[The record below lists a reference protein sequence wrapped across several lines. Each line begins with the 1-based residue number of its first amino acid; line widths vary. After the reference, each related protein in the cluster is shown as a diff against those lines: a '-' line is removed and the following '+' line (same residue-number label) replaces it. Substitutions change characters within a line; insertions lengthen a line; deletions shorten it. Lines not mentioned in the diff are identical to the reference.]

1 MWRIV
6 VGDSARSV
14 ADADFQTVVKSMRLS
29 DTTSWYHP
37 GVHTPPKRC
46 LRDVTGGCA
55 CVPMLCKVACSV
67 WHHATLPSRA
77 GRTRGR
83 RPELDINRLDG
94 SLVHTNVL
102 VLSLH
107 SLNHSPSKRSAM
119 SPLPIQRRIV
129 VGLQHGLAL
138 LVSDGCNSQQ
148 LRNLPLLL
156 PLSGPGCPMS
166 CHNLLAPQKHTFCET
181 LAAVMAIPSADP
193 EKTPPPWGFSK

>member
-29 DTTSWYHP
+29 DTTIWYHP

-107 SLNHSPSKRSAM
+107 SLNHSPSKRSACPRCR
-119 SPLPIQRRIV
+119 SR
-129 VGLQHGLAL
+129 GESL
-138 LVSDGCNSQQ
+138 LGCSMDLHCWCLMAATPNS
-148 LRNLPLLL
+148 
-156 PLSGPGCPMS
+156 CAI
-166 CHNLLAPQKHTFCET
+166 CHCFCHSRVQ
-181 LAAVMAIPSADP
+181 AAQ
-193 EKTPPPWGFSK
+193 